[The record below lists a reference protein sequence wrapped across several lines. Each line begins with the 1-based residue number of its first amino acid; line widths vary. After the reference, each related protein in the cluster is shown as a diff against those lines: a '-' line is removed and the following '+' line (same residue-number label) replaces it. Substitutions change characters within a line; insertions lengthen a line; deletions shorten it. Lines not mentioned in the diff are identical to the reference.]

1 MSKAYKVII
10 TETLRTSIE
19 IEAASPEEALQID
32 QHIYEAEAVVLDSS
46 DWVDTHIDVDEHPL
60 P

>member
-19 IEAASPEEALQID
+19 IEAASPEEALQIG

>member
-1 MSKAYKVII
+1 MSKAYKGII

-19 IEAASPEEALQID
+19 IEAASPEEALQIG